1 MPRNLKGGNKAK
13 KQGSKNVGMRKEKET
28 PLPNSDDNQHVGK
41 VIKILGDC
49 RFTVKILSNN
59 GLKNEEIISWLA
71 ASKKRYGR
79 IVLDSYVLVSKRE
92 FENKCDILYP
102 YDKNDIEF
110 LLNNKNI
117 EREEKNDQEGDIIFA
132 EDNADLDI
140 DNI

>member
-13 KQGSKNVGMRKEKET
+13 KQGSKNVGIRKTKET
-28 PLPNSDDNQHVGK
+28 PLPNIDDNQHIGK

-71 ASKKRYGR
+71 ASKKKYGR
-79 IVLDSYVLVSKRE
+79 IILESYVLVSKRE

-102 YDKNDIEF
+102 YDKNDVDF

-117 EREEKNDQEGDIIFA
+117 EREESQQNAEGIIFGNDD
-132 EDNADLDI
+132 EDMDI
-140 DNI
+140 DDI